1 MGESRIS
8 GKGVHMYKGLAVHFA
23 DSNEIIFKGY
33 LKTEA
38 GEGVLSEPLN
48 PLWIRYWTQQKSG
61 LPRKELNETAQVQRL
76 AKWKSQ

>member
-48 PLWIRYWTQQKSG
+48 PLWIRY
-61 LPRKELNETAQVQRL
+61 
-76 AKWKSQ
+76 